1 MATIDADGNWAYT
14 PNANFNGPDSFTVLV
29 TDDLGNIESQ
39 VINVTVEAVAD
50 LSAADDAASV
60 DEDGVL
66 EASVADNDSTISG
79 GALTYALAA
88 GATTANGELLFNEDG
103 SYTYTPNTDY
113 YGPDSFSYVV
123 TDAASGESSTQTVTI
138 TVNPAVEANS
148 ITIDAIEGDSGV
160 ADDFQ
165 TNDTTLTVSGSLAN
179 AIASDE
185 RVEISTDGGATWT
198 TATVDGTN
206 WSFED
211 PTAQDASF
219 TYEAR
224 IAGPGD
230 SVGATAEQAITIDTT
245 PPVATIQLD
254 DAVTSDNIINAQES
268 GEAITISGSV
278 GGDVRAGD
286 TVTLTVNGVQS
297 QGVVESVEGALRFS
311 AEVQGADLVA
321 DGDLTIDAAI
331 TTTDD
336 AGNISEV
343 ATDVQTYTVDL
354 EAFATI
360 TVEVLPELEGVA
372 LENAIAVAAYRGDTL
387 NVTGIAGLDAADGGE
402 ITLTVNGNVYTGT
415 VDEEGTYSIAVAAAD
430 LVDAE
435 SAEGTTRAISVTV
448 EASDEA
454 GNPATASAET
464 DVLVRPVQQ
473 TQLTDNFVDGVSYTT
488 TSGLSGTTGTNEST
502 GEAGA
507 QGSFLYRAGDTITL
521 TLGSV
526 IIAEFSADQ
535 VQGDVLFLQDIAGV
549 ALSDVNNEYV
559 ENMAIFLQALDADA
573 NPDNGIQITPET
585 AAFFEGYTD
594 AGTGEA
600 LNLATAGKQMLA
612 NALSA
617 ADEFTPEGFVFTAVS
632 ETDPVQ
638 EDGSQNVF
646 ETEALDHVAETIE
659 DLSGVRDPEVFDERT
674 PDTIDVPGGI
684 IDYNFNFDAGQNG
697 EITFTRDDLL
707 VGAVPQQVTYDNL
720 EVSEVALSEGFTE
733 IGELTFDEATGV
745 YTIALNEG
753 ITRADVS
760 GLTVDYQVRDWT
772 AVVDAVATTL
782 DESALTA
789 VDDTAQGDE
798 DTAILGSVADNDTTT
813 SGGTLSYA
821 INTDLFVKENED
833 GSFTLSQGVLTLD
846 PEFSQNGQYSFQPNE
861 NYNGTDSFSYTV
873 TDSGSGERAVQ
884 TVTITVDA
892 VNDVPVILDA
902 DSEGF
907 VTELSDTAGDTSSGT
922 TTVTGTTT
930 TGTTTITG
938 TTTTDTATITE
949 TTTTAATTLTDTG
962 TITFEDVDLLD
973 THTATVTGSVTNAAG
988 EAVRGQLTLGAVDNT
1003 EDQFGGLGWTYSVED
1018 GALDDLSEG
1027 ETRVETFTVA
1037 LDDGNGG
1044 VVEQDVVITIT
1055 GTDDVAGTDEQS
1067 NGPTIAPVASY
1078 VDPATATD
1086 TAVGTL
1092 LYDAG
1097 GAGEPTDKVTFAY
1110 VLTDTNDK
1118 VPVSAPDVYWVSN
1131 DGLVFGDV
1139 VWTVSPDDNTV
1150 TGTVGVTTVLTVALT
1165 DNDENYQATVS
1176 ASGTYYSD
1184 TVFTG
1189 GNILSAGNGETVRVE
1204 NIGGSTI
1211 DAILS
1216 TPDTGNNGR
1225 SLGVNTTNV
1234 DIGVGSQWINPGETL
1249 KIDFLDGANIAQID
1263 QLGFSIHQLQGN
1275 AGNVD
1280 VDVKIFYIDSEG
1292 IQQDTTVLF
1301 RNLPEG
1307 SISEVSLTNLPDGA
1321 LGITGIELKNVD
1333 PSASFGLSINQLN
1346 AVVADDLLNF
1356 EVTAYDS
1363 ASLTDTGTIT
1373 IGLDQDDV
1381 LGVIVGATVID
1392 GVVAG
1397 MNFTTSSGL
1406 SGSTDMQG
1414 RFQYSLNDSVTFSI
1428 GNVVL
1433 GTVSAASAMADGKL
1447 FLQEIAGVG
1456 LENITDDYVEKLAI
1470 FLQTL
1475 DNDGDAYNGIVIT
1488 DEMHALFSDDNFDL
1502 EAITK
1507 EELVQLLLDNGLT
1520 PVDEDEAIQHVKDMI
1535 TEHAGVTEFEED
1547 DNDSISLLGDDEGL
1561 DLAWSL
1567 ADSEEPV
1574 DGMYLSEEADQVSLE
1589 IGDLL
1594 GDGIPDS
1601 DLSQY
1606 ISVASDGLNTVIE
1619 VNSAGIGNT
1628 GGGASMSYTLEGVDL
1643 TTDTNGNALDTDSMN
1658 ELLRNLYNGANDT
1671 GLM

>member
-1 MATIDADGNWAYT
+1 M
-14 PNANFNGPDSFTVLV
+14 
-29 TDDLGNIESQ
+29 
-39 VINVTVEAVAD
+39 
-50 LSAADDAASV
+50 
-60 DEDGVL
+60 
-66 EASVADNDSTISG
+66 
-79 GALTYALAA
+79 
-88 GATTANGELLFNEDG
+88 
-103 SYTYTPNTDY
+103 
-113 YGPDSFSYVV
+113 
-123 TDAASGESSTQTVTI
+123 
-138 TVNPAVEANS
+138 
-148 ITIDAIEGDSGV
+148 
-160 ADDFQ
+160 
-165 TNDTTLTVSGSLAN
+165 
-179 AIASDE
+179 
-185 RVEISTDGGATWT
+185 
-198 TATVDGTN
+198 
-206 WSFED
+206 
-211 PTAQDASF
+211 
-219 TYEAR
+219 
-224 IAGPGD
+224 
-230 SVGATAEQAITIDTT
+230 
-245 PPVATIQLD
+245 
-254 DAVTSDNIINAQES
+254 
-268 GEAITISGSV
+268 
-278 GGDVRAGD
+278 
-286 TVTLTVNGVQS
+286 
-297 QGVVESVEGALRFS
+297 
-311 AEVQGADLVA
+311 
-321 DGDLTIDAAI
+321 
-331 TTTDD
+331 
-336 AGNISEV
+336 
-343 ATDVQTYTVDL
+343 
-354 EAFATI
+354 
-360 TVEVLPELEGVA
+360 
-372 LENAIAVAAYRGDTL
+372 
-387 NVTGIAGLDAADGGE
+387 
-402 ITLTVNGNVYTGT
+402 
-415 VDEEGTYSIAVAAAD
+415 
-430 LVDAE
+430 
-435 SAEGTTRAISVTV
+435 
-448 EASDEA
+448 
-454 GNPATASAET
+454 
-464 DVLVRPVQQ
+464 
-473 TQLTDNFVDGVSYTT
+473 
-488 TSGLSGTTGTNEST
+488 
-502 GEAGA
+502 
-507 QGSFLYRAGDTITL
+507 
-521 TLGSV
+521 
-526 IIAEFSADQ
+526 
-535 VQGDVLFLQDIAGV
+535 
-549 ALSDVNNEYV
+549 
-559 ENMAIFLQALDADA
+559 
-573 NPDNGIQITPET
+573 
-585 AAFFEGYTD
+585 
-594 AGTGEA
+594 
-600 LNLATAGKQMLA
+600 
-612 NALSA
+612 
-617 ADEFTPEGFVFTAVS
+617 
-632 ETDPVQ
+632 
-638 EDGSQNVF
+638 
-646 ETEALDHVAETIE
+646 
-659 DLSGVRDPEVFDERT
+659 
-674 PDTIDVPGGI
+674 
-684 IDYNFNFDAGQNG
+684 
-697 EITFTRDDLL
+697 
-707 VGAVPQQVTYDNL
+707 
-720 EVSEVALSEGFTE
+720 
-733 IGELTFDEATGV
+733 
-745 YTIALNEG
+745 
-753 ITRADVS
+753 
-760 GLTVDYQVRDWT
+760 
-772 AVVDAVATTL
+772 
-782 DESALTA
+782 
-789 VDDTAQGDE
+789 
-798 DTAILGSVADNDTTT
+798 
-813 SGGTLSYA
+813 
-821 INTDLFVKENED
+821 
-833 GSFTLSQGVLTLD
+833 
-846 PEFSQNGQYSFQPNE
+846 
-861 NYNGTDSFSYTV
+861 
-873 TDSGSGERAVQ
+873 
-884 TVTITVDA
+884 
-892 VNDVPVILDA
+892 
-902 DSEGF
+902 
-907 VTELSDTAGDTSSGT
+907 
-922 TTVTGTTT
+922 
-930 TGTTTITG
+930 
-938 TTTTDTATITE
+938 
-949 TTTTAATTLTDTG
+949 
-962 TITFEDVDLLD
+962 
-973 THTATVTGSVTNAAG
+973 
-988 EAVRGQLTLGAVDNT
+988 
-1003 EDQFGGLGWTYSVED
+1003 
-1018 GALDDLSEG
+1018 
-1027 ETRVETFTVA
+1027 
-1037 LDDGNGG
+1037 
-1044 VVEQDVVITIT
+1044 
-1055 GTDDVAGTDEQS
+1055 DVAGTDEQS

-1574 DGMYLSEEADQVSLE
+1574 DGMYLSDEADQVSLE